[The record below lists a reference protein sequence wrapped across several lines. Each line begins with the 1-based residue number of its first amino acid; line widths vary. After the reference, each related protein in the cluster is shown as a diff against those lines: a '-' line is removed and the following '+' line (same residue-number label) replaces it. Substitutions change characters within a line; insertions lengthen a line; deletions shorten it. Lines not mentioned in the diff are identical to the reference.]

1 MLIDVPFV
9 RNVDVFEEFIGI
21 HYEMCSKYYYYV
33 IGIPLKYILQLENY
47 YSLATSYAAK
57 IAID

>member
-1 MLIDVPFV
+1 
-9 RNVDVFEEFIGI
+9 VFEEFIGYYSVI
-21 HYEMCSKYYYYV
+21 YSKYYYGV